1 MSAKPEYYW
10 QGDVAHVKYPG
21 NSVGSPVSESKVQ
34 GLIDQGLLKKKGE
47 TFLSGLT
54 SIFGTSSPKKAST
67 PSNRIMENPLHKVL
81 RSGPSP
87 LSSRPTPQY
96 TNNRYNSRRAAM
108 VGYLASK
115 HQGNANSMNANLQKG
130 LPERPEGSN
139 WGEISNANKRVVS
152 GEIGAYRGGRRNKK
166 TRSTNKNRRTRR
178 K

>member
-1 MSAKPEYYW
+1 MSAKPEHYL
-10 QGDVAHVKYPG
+10 
-21 NSVGSPVSESKVQ
+21 Q
-34 GLIDQGLLKKKGE
+34 GLTGM
-47 TFLSGLT
+47 
-54 SIFGTSSPKKAST
+54 FGASSSKKATT

-96 TNNRYNSRRAAM
+96 TNNRYNARRAAI

-115 HQGNANSMNANLQKG
+115 HKGNANLMNANIGSG
-130 LPERPEGSN
+130 LPERPEGTN

-152 GEIGAYRGGRRNKK
+152 GEIRKAYRGGRRNRK
-166 TRSTNKNRRTRR
+166 TRRATKNRRTRR